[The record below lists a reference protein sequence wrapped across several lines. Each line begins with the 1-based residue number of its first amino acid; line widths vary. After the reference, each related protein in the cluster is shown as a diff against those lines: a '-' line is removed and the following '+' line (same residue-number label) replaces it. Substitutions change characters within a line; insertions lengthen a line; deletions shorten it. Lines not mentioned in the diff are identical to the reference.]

1 MTKPNQSLQRS
12 NAHLVGAR
20 TLIIGHAAAA
30 ALSGLLPIPY
40 LDEQIPALVRRAMIR
55 RLAQL
60 RRVDLDEPAV
70 REIADGRVPPPN
82 WRQLIGLSGLAR
94 TARRSVRAAIVAYA
108 LYRRAEAASRTFAL
122 GTLFDHYC
130 ARHHVGVGLD
140 APQAR
145 ELRAR
150 IDRALDARAGSL
162 GGYAFRRGL
171 AAALRATVR
180 APLELVSALTWGR
193 LKRLRAKD
201 EVEAEELVESAVDA
215 ELAGDDSFLGRAAR
229 AIDRQLGAVG
239 SAWVDG
245 LVAEFDR
252 EP

>member
-1 MTKPNQSLQRS
+1 MTKSLQRS
-12 NAHLVGAR
+12 NAHLAGTR
-20 TLIIGHAAAA
+20 SLIIGHAAAA
-30 ALSGLLPIPY
+30 ALTGLLPIPY
-40 LDEQIPALVRRAMIR
+40 IDEQVPALVRRAMIR
-55 RLAQL
+55 RLAHL
-60 RRVDLDEPAV
+60 RHVDLDETAV
-70 REIADGRVPPPN
+70 REIAEGRVPPPN

-140 APQAR
+140 AAQAR

-171 AAALRATVR
+171 AGALRATVR

-193 LKRLRAKD
+193 LKRLRAKPGD
-201 EVEAEELVESAVDA
+201 EVEAEEIVESAVDA
-215 ELAGDDSFLGRAAR
+215 EIAGDESFLGRAAR
-229 AIDRQLGAVG
+229 AIDRQLASVG
-239 SAWVDG
+239 SGWVDG
-245 LVAEFDR
+245 LVTAFDSDS
-252 EP
+252 

>member
-1 MTKPNQSLQRS
+1 MTQSLQRS
-12 NAHLVGAR
+12 NAHLAGTR
-20 TLIIGHAAAA
+20 SLIIGHAAAA
-30 ALSGLLPIPY
+30 ALTGLLPIPY

-60 RRVDLDEPAV
+60 RHVDLDEQAV
-70 REIADGRVPPPN
+70 REIAEGRVPPPN
-82 WRQLIGLSGLAR
+82 WRQLLGLSGLAR
-94 TARRSVRAAIVAYA
+94 TARRSVRAAIVVYA

-140 APQAR
+140 AAQAR

-150 IDRALDARAGSL
+150 IDRALEARAGSL
-162 GGYAFRRGL
+162 GNYAFRRGL
-171 AAALRATVR
+171 GAALRATVR
-180 APLELVSALTWGR
+180 APIELVSALTWGR
-193 LKRLRAKD
+193 LKRLRAAKETD

-229 AIDRQLGAVG
+229 AIDRQLSLVG
-239 SAWVDG
+239 SGWVDG
-245 LVAEFDR
+245 LVASFDS
-252 EP
+252 ES